1 MPTLETEQDK
11 AAASEADK
19 KALEQQQQQ
28 EETPQA
34 IIRRSIHDHAALN
47 VPYLLMNALAT
58 IVASYGLL
66 ENSVA
71 VIIGAMIIAV
81 LLGPITGIALA
92 LVDGDY
98 RLLRRALL
106 AEMTGVA
113 VVLALSFAIGKI
125 HVEMSLGSEIIGR
138 TSPSILDLIIA
149 LAGGAAGAYAT
160 VTPRLSAGLVGVAIA
175 TALVPP
181 LCSCGICLAHGLYRE
196 GGGAFLLFATNLVAI
211 QSVTSLVFW
220 LSGFHRL
227 SHLDKKSVLRSFAPS
242 ALLLVALAFFLGR
255 SFETTIKQ
263 ETLRS
268 QAEKLLR
275 ADLSRSGAATL
286 TELTATPYGDRTLLT
301 AVVRAPWII
310 TPQSCAR
317 LQGDI
322 RKKANRRT
330 VDLHVRTV
338 LTRECNDQKF
348 LWGTGDSSTAGGG
361 AAGGTPANASD
372 NSSENSSENSSVS
385 DAPSGMTNQ

>member
-1 MPTLETEQDK
+1 MAVVETEQDK
-11 AAASEADK
+11 AADAEADK
-19 KALEQQQQQ
+19 KALNEKQNA
-28 EETPQA
+28 EETPQET
-34 IIRRSIHDHAALN
+34 IRRSIHDHAALN
-47 VPYLLMNALAT
+47 VPYLLMNGLAT

-92 LVDGDY
+92 LVDGDSK
-98 RLLRRALL
+98 LLRRALL
-106 AEMTGVA
+106 AEFSGA
-113 VVLALSFAIGKI
+113 ALVLALSFVIGKI
-125 HVEMSLGSEIIGR
+125 QADISLGSEIVGR

-227 SHLDKKSVLRSFAPS
+227 AHLDHKTVLRSFAPS
-242 ALLLVALAFFLGR
+242 ALLLVALAVFLGR
-255 SFETTIKQ
+255 SFEATIAK

-268 QAEKLLR
+268 QAEHLLR
-275 ADLSRSGAATL
+275 TDLSGSGAATL
-286 TELTATPYGDRTLLT
+286 TELTATGYGDRTLLT
-301 AVVRAPWII
+301 AVVRAPWVI
-310 TPQSCAR
+310 TPASCAR
-317 LQGDI
+317 LQEDI
-322 RKKANRRT
+322 RRKTGRST
-330 VDLHVRTV
+330 VDLHIRSV
-338 LTRECNDQKF
+338 LTRECNDKKF
-348 LWGTGDSSTAGGG
+348 LWGTTANTPGSQSSGD
-361 AAGGTPANASD
+361 ASD
-372 NSSENSSENSSVS
+372 KAERDKAAENSSVS
-385 DAPSGMTNQ
+385 DAPSGLTNQ